1 MVVTAEQEMYYRWV
15 MIIAPGGS
23 AVVAML
29 VLGFII
35 LTKRHRMALAEPE
48 PSLPSSPSQ
57 AAAFAHRRSSSS
69 SSSSS
74 SRSLSSSALSS
85 PCGPCT
91 PNWDYTVASAMQG
104 VRGVTMDS
112 PVHSAADRE
121 KDRQRR
127 EEEEEKEEERREAGL
142 SSESTPLLSRSYNG
156 STTMTD

>member
-57 AAAFAHRRSSSS
+57 AAAFAHRRSSS

-156 STTMTD
+156 STSRTD